1 MQMDFL
7 SIFSGQSWETHLIVC
22 DSIVRTQSFLT
33 KSALSYTCFTA
44 MAALRHA
51 QLHYGRGPSLVF
63 QMVLGAFEMSHF
75 VA

>member
-1 MQMDFL
+1 MQMYFL

-22 DSIVRTQSFLT
+22 DSIVRAQSFLT
-33 KSALSYTCFTA
+33 ESALSFTCFTA
-44 MAALRHA
+44 TAALGHA
-51 QLHYGRGPSLVF
+51 QLHCGRGQWLMF